1 MNEKTFNYC
10 LKNIRIKECFDKLFN
25 FYYRRIVIHINGK
38 FKMGALSEDVAQETF
53 IKLLSM
59 ESVKHI
65 EYYTSWIYTISENI
79 ALRKLGKEKAEQKK
93 LFYEQGTIQE
103 EMELFG
109 ELQKEVEKL
118 DNMTRRIFYYYYVEA
133 YKLKEIANLLNLTY
147 ANVRQK
153 HSRGIK
159 FLRKKGK
166 VSHSFSFNVFI

>member
-1 MNEKTFNYC
+1 M
-10 LKNIRIKECFDKLFN
+10 
-25 FYYRRIVIHINGK
+25 IHINAR

-59 ESVKHI
+59 ENVKHI

-79 ALRKLGKEKAEQKK
+79 ALRKLGKEKTEQKK
-93 LFYEQGTIQE
+93 LYYEQEAVEKEI
-103 EMELFG
+103 ELFG
-109 ELQKEVEKL
+109 ELQKDIDKL
-118 DNMTRRIFYYYYVEA
+118 DKITQQIFYYYYVEA
-133 YKLKEIANLLNLTY
+133 YKLKEIAELLTLTY

-166 VSHSFSFNVFI
+166 VSRSITLNVFI